1 MAAVL
6 EFTDA
11 EGARQIAVRS
21 WATGGL
27 CSLDRLGLRNGM
39 FLSGIKVLDIGSY
52 VAGPAAATVMSDFGA
67 DVVKVEPLGGD
78 PYRTLLGGVLAEYP
92 NFFWDQDS
100 RNKRSLSIDFTT
112 APGRDA
118 IDRLIRRSDVV
129 ITNYRPALLA
139 RLKLTYEDVRALNE
153 AVIYGQVNSYGLN
166 GPDANRTGFDA
177 TGWWARSGL
186 MDAVRRPGVAPAV
199 STPGMGDHPTSMSL
213 FAGIMAALYRRQIT
227 GEGGHVH
234 TSLMA
239 NGAWSH
245 CMMIQ
250 GALIGFDLSDKR
262 SPDDLSR
269 APLAT
274 MYQTSDDRTILLS
287 ILNPEKEWPKFA
299 AVLGHEEW
307 IDDPR
312 FVDRAAR
319 YEHREALYERLVAA
333 FGSDTAQNWRE
344 RLDAAGVTYSVAQTM
359 SEVINDEQMYA
370 NDVLTE
376 VEPGDHFYAYTV
388 NSPFSMSG
396 AKKRTPRLA
405 PGIGE
410 HTTEV
415 LLELGFND
423 AEVEEMLAEGI
434 ARQREVD

>member
-1 MAAVL
+1 
-6 EFTDA
+6 
-11 EGARQIAVRS
+11 
-21 WATGGL
+21 
-27 CSLDRLGLRNGM
+27 M

-67 DVVKVEPLGGD
+67 DVVKVEPLAGD

-112 APGRDA
+112 DPGRDA

-129 ITNYRPALLA
+129 ITNYRPELLS
-139 RLKLTYEDVRALNE
+139 RLKLTYVDVRAMNE
-153 AVIYGQVNSYGLN
+153 SVIYGQVNSYGLD

-186 MDAVRRPGVAPAV
+186 MDAVRRPGSAPAV
-199 STPGMGDHPTSMSL
+199 SVPGMGDHPTSMSL
-213 FAGIMAALYRRQIT
+213 FGGIMAALYRRQIT
-227 GEGGHVH
+227 GAGAHVH
-234 TSLMA
+234 TSLLA

-250 GALIGFDLSDKR
+250 GALVGFDLSDQR
-262 SPDDLSR
+262 SADDVSR

-274 MYQTSDDRTILLS
+274 TYQTSDGRTILLS
-287 ILNPEKEWPKFA
+287 VLNPEKEWPKFA
-299 AVLGHEEW
+299 AALGHEEW
-307 IDDPR
+307 IDDAR

-319 YEHREALYERLVAA
+319 YEHRQELYDLLAAA
-333 FGSDTAQNWRE
+333 FESDTAENWCPK
-344 RLDAAGVTYSVAQTM
+344 LDAAGVTYSLAQTM
-359 SEVINDEQMYA
+359 SEVINDEQMYV

-396 AKKRTPRLA
+396 AEKRTPRLA

-415 LLELGFND
+415 LLEIGFSD
-423 AEVEEMLAEGI
+423 TEIADMLADGI
-434 ARQREVD
+434 ARQRQKD

>member
-1 MAAVL
+1 
-6 EFTDA
+6 
-11 EGARQIAVRS
+11 
-21 WATGGL
+21 
-27 CSLDRLGLRNGM
+27 M
-39 FLSGIKVLDIGSY
+39 FLSDIKVLDIGSY

-67 DVVKVEPLGGD
+67 DVVKVEPLDGD

-100 RNKRSLSIDFTT
+100 RNKRSLAIDFTT

-139 RLKLTYEDVRALNE
+139 RLKLTYPDVRAINE
-153 AVIYGQVNSYGLN
+153 SVIYGQVNSYGLN
-166 GPDANRTGFDA
+166 GADANRTGFDA

-186 MDAVRRPGVAPAV
+186 MDYVRRPGVAPAV
-199 STPGMGDHPTSMSL
+199 SSPGMGDHPTSMSL
-213 FAGIMAALYRRQIT
+213 FGAIMAALYRRQKT
-227 GEGGHVH
+227 GEGAHVH
-234 TSLMA
+234 TSLLA

-250 GALIGFDLSDKR
+250 GALIGFDVSERR
-262 SPDDLSR
+262 SADDMSR

-274 MYQTSDDRTILLS
+274 TYWTRDGRTILLS
-287 ILNPEKEWPKFA
+287 VLNHEKEWPKFA
-299 AVLGHEEW
+299 AALRHEEW
-307 IDDPR
+307 IDEPR
-312 FVDRAAR
+312 FADRAAR
-319 YEHREALYERLVAA
+319 YEHRGELYEALVAA
-333 FGSDTAQNWRE
+333 FASDTARNWRE
-344 RLDAAGVTYSVAQTM
+344 RLDAAGITYSVAQTL
-359 SEVINDEQMYA
+359 SEVVNDEQMYA

-388 NSPFSMSG
+388 NSPLWMSG
-396 AKKRTPRLA
+396 AAKRTPRIA

-415 LLELGFND
+415 LTDIGFND
-423 AEVEEMLAEGI
+423 AEVAAMLRDGI
-434 ARQREVD
+434 ARQREEK

>member
-1 MAAVL
+1 
-6 EFTDA
+6 
-11 EGARQIAVRS
+11 
-21 WATGGL
+21 
-27 CSLDRLGLRNGM
+27 M
-39 FLSGIKVLDIGSY
+39 FLDGIKVLDIGSY

-67 DVVKVEPLGGD
+67 DIVKVEPLGGD

-129 ITNYRPALLA
+129 ITNYRPELLA
-139 RLKLTYEDVRALNE
+139 RLKLTYDDVRALNE
-153 AVIYGQVNSYGLN
+153 PVIYGQVNSYGLD

-213 FAGIMAALYRRQIT
+213 FGGIMAALYRRQIT
-227 GEGGHVH
+227 GEGAHVH

-262 SPDDLSR
+262 SPDDVAR

-287 ILNPEKEWPKFA
+287 ILNHEKEWPKFA

-319 YEHREALYERLVAA
+319 YEHREELYERLVAA

-388 NSPFSMSG
+388 NSPFWMSG
-396 AKKRTPRLA
+396 AEKRTPRLA

-415 LLELGFND
+415 LRELGFD
-423 AEVEEMLAEGI
+423 AREVEAMIADGV

>member
-1 MAAVL
+1 
-6 EFTDA
+6 
-11 EGARQIAVRS
+11 
-21 WATGGL
+21 
-27 CSLDRLGLRNGM
+27 M
-39 FLSGIKVLDIGSY
+39 FLSDIKVLDIGSY

-67 DVVKVEPLGGD
+67 DVVKVEPLDGD

-100 RNKRSLSIDFTT
+100 RNKRSLAIDFTT
-112 APGRDA
+112 AAGRDA

-129 ITNYRPALLA
+129 ITNFRPELLD
-139 RLKLTYEDVRALNE
+139 RLKLTYADVRAMNE
-153 AVIYGQVNSYGLN
+153 SVIYGQVNSYGLN
-166 GPDANRTGFDA
+166 GADANRTGFDA

-186 MDAVRRPGVAPAV
+186 MDFVRRPGAAPAV
-199 STPGMGDHPTSMSL
+199 SSPGMGDHPTSMSL
-213 FAGIMAALYRRQIT
+213 FGGIMAALYRRQKT
-227 GEGGHVH
+227 GEGAHVH
-234 TSLMA
+234 TSLLA

-250 GALIGFDLSDKR
+250 GALIGFDWSEKR
-262 SPDDLSR
+262 SPEDVSR
-269 APLAT
+269 APLAAT
-274 MYQTSDDRTILLS
+274 YQTSDDRTILLS
-287 ILNPEKEWPKFA
+287 ILNHEKEWPKFA
-299 AVLGHEEW
+299 VALGHDEW

-319 YEHREALYERLVAA
+319 YENREALYDLLVAA
-333 FGSDTAQNWRE
+333 FASDTVQGWRE

-388 NSPFSMSG
+388 NSPFGMSG
-396 AKKRTPRLA
+396 AAKRTPRLA
-405 PGIGE
+405 PGVGE

-415 LLELGFND
+415 LLEIGFSD
-423 AEVEEMLAEGI
+423 AEVGAMLADGV
-434 ARQREVD
+434 ARQRDEE

>member
-1 MAAVL
+1 
-6 EFTDA
+6 
-11 EGARQIAVRS
+11 
-21 WATGGL
+21 
-27 CSLDRLGLRNGM
+27 M

-434 ARQREVD
+434 ARQRETD

>member
-1 MAAVL
+1 
-6 EFTDA
+6 
-11 EGARQIAVRS
+11 
-21 WATGGL
+21 
-27 CSLDRLGLRNGM
+27 M
-39 FLSGIKVLDIGSY
+39 FLEGIKVLDIGSY

-67 DVVKVEPLGGD
+67 DVVKVEPLTGD

-100 RNKRSLSIDFTT
+100 RNKRSLAIDFTT
-112 APGRDA
+112 DAGRDA

-129 ITNYRPALLA
+129 ITNYRPELLA

-153 AVIYGQVNSYGLN
+153 SVIYGQVNSYGLN
-166 GPDANRTGFDA
+166 GADANRTGFDA

-186 MDAVRRPGVAPAV
+186 MDAVRRPGASPAV

-213 FAGIMAALYRRQIT
+213 FGAIMAALYRRQIT
-227 GEGGHVH
+227 GSGAHVH

-250 GALIGFDLSDKR
+250 GALIGFDLSDQR
-262 SPDDLSR
+262 SSDDLSR

-287 ILNPEKEWPKFA
+287 ILNHEKEWPRFA
-299 AVLGHEEW
+299 AALGHEEW
-307 IDDPR
+307 VDDPR

-319 YEHREALYERLVAA
+319 YEHRKELYDLLLASFA
-333 FGSDTAQNWRE
+333 SDTAENWRK

-359 SEVINDEQMYA
+359 SEVVNDEQMYV
-370 NDVLTE
+370 NDVLTD

-388 NSPFSMSG
+388 NSPFWMSG
-396 AKKRTPRLA
+396 AEKRKPRLA

-415 LLELGFND
+415 LAELGFSD
-423 AEVEEMLAEGI
+423 TEVEAMLAEGI

>member
-1 MAAVL
+1 
-6 EFTDA
+6 
-11 EGARQIAVRS
+11 
-21 WATGGL
+21 
-27 CSLDRLGLRNGM
+27 M
-39 FLSGIKVLDIGSY
+39 FLSDIKVLDIGSY

-67 DVVKVEPLGGD
+67 DVVKVEPLDGD

-100 RNKRSLSIDFTT
+100 RNKRSLAIDFT
-112 APGRDA
+112 AAAGRDA

-129 ITNYRPALLA
+129 ITNYRPELLA
-139 RLKLTYEDVRALNE
+139 RLKLTYEDVRAMNE
-153 AVIYGQVNSYGLN
+153 PVIYGQVNAYGLN
-166 GPDANRTGFDA
+166 GADANRTGFDA

-186 MDAVRRPGVAPAV
+186 MDAVRRPGAAPAV
-199 STPGMGDHPTSMSL
+199 SSPGMGDHPTSMSL
-213 FAGIMAALYRRQIT
+213 FGGIMAALYRRQIT
-227 GEGGHVH
+227 GEGAHVH
-234 TSLMA
+234 TSLLA

-262 SPDDLSR
+262 SPEDVSR

-274 MYQTSDDRTILLS
+274 TYRTRDDRTILLS

-299 AVLGHEEW
+299 AALGHDEW

-312 FVDRAAR
+312 FADRAAR
-319 YEHREALYERLVAA
+319 YEHREELHELLLASFA
-333 FGSDTAQNWRE
+333 SDTARNWRR
-344 RLDAAGVTYSVAQTM
+344 RLDAAGVTYSIAQTL
-359 SEVINDEQMYA
+359 SEVVNDEQMYA

-388 NSPFSMSG
+388 NSPFWMSG
-396 AKKRTPRLA
+396 AEKRTPRLA

-410 HTTEV
+410 HTREV
-415 LLELGFND
+415 LFEIGFND
-423 AEVEEMLAEGI
+423 AEVEEMLEEGI
-434 ARQREVD
+434 ARQRGAD

>member
-1 MAAVL
+1 ML
-6 EFTDA
+6 
-11 EGARQIAVRS
+11 ARSFWI
-21 WATGGL
+21 TE
-27 CSLDRLGLRNGM
+27 GM

-100 RNKRSLSIDFTT
+100 RNKRSLSIDFT
-112 APGRDA
+112 ADAGRDA
-118 IDRLIRRSDVV
+118 VDRLIARSDVV
-129 ITNYRPALLA
+129 ITNYRPALLV

-153 AVIYGQVNSYGLN
+153 PVIYGQVNSYGLE

-186 MDAVRRPGVAPAV
+186 MDAVRRPGSAPAV

-213 FAGIMAALYRRQIT
+213 FGGIMAALYRRQIT
-227 GEGGHVH
+227 GLGAHVH

-250 GALIGFDLSDKR
+250 GALIGFDLSDQR
-262 SPDDLSR
+262 SSDDLGR

-299 AVLGHEEW
+299 AALGHEEW
-307 IDDPR
+307 VDDPR

-319 YEHREALYERLVAA
+319 YEHRQELYELLLASFA
-333 FGSDTAQNWRE
+333 SDTADSWRG

-359 SEVINDEQMYA
+359 SEVVNDEQMYV

-388 NSPFSMSG
+388 NSPFWISG
-396 AKKRTPRLA
+396 AAKRAPRLA

-415 LLELGFND
+415 LAELGFSD
-423 AEVEEMLAEGI
+423 AEVEAMLADGI
-434 ARQREVD
+434 ARQREGD